1 MLQKKITMSKKM
13 NDMSLEIFK
22 YAFLPSFRIENQVN
36 FEVVEDETGA
46 KRTLR
51 FNDPLIRENVLE
63 GFQIAASLGRQ
74 GKKKIG
80 RTYAEILGRE
90 YLTRIVPVKTG
101 DFYSKMEFC
110 CRESQRRGEMICVTA
125 GEILEE
131 LKRIFQGARLME
143 EPQQLEQ
150 RLAGIVERDFFQG
163 DIPMFQV
170 KNENGAMT
178 GLYADGSLLVPVEE
192 NGFKISEWKIILKNE
207 IEWWEMA
214 EANERVEGIF

>member
-1 MLQKKITMSKKM
+1 
-13 NDMSLEIFK
+13 
-22 YAFLPSFRIENQVN
+22 
-36 FEVVEDETGA
+36 
-46 KRTLR
+46 
-51 FNDPLIRENVLE
+51 
-63 GFQIAASLGRQ
+63 
-74 GKKKIG
+74 
-80 RTYAEILGRE
+80 
-90 YLTRIVPVKTG
+90 
-101 DFYSKMEFC
+101 
-110 CRESQRRGEMICVTA
+110 
-125 GEILEE
+125 
-131 LKRIFQGARLME
+131 ME